1 MDTWLSRYLLQDF
14 LLAGGSFSPDPTLIG
29 PRNHRRQASDGPS
42 ELSVPRF
49 HNSLEVMLRTSDPNV
64 CDPYNVWPRT
74 ACGLVNF
81 VGSGLVHKPVSEEA
95 VEGGKAVL
103 PGDFFSF
110 FVGPTVIGDGNLEY
124 SASDL
129 GYFHRDF
136 RLKAKAIRL
145 DLDFLQYI
153 SSEGLVADLHV
164 GEVQIG

>member
-1 MDTWLSRYLLQDF
+1 VEIHPLIASASIYFKGPLVVK
-14 LLAGGSFSPDPTLIG
+14 APTYKIFYWKG
-29 PRNHRRQASDGPS
+29 AH
-42 ELSVPRF
+42 
-49 HNSLEVMLRTSDPNV
+49 
-64 CDPYNVWPRT
+64 
-74 ACGLVNF
+74 
-81 VGSGLVHKPVSEEA
+81 LVHKPVSEKA
-95 VEGGKAVL
+95 VQGGKAVL

-110 FVGPTVIGDGNLEY
+110 FVGPAVIGDGDLEY

-153 SSEGLVADLHV
+153 RSEGLVADLHV